1 MPQLYGVEKARRS
14 YHLAVG
20 QGHQIHVEEY
30 GLEDGI
36 PVLVCHGGPGSGLN
50 PLSCRY
56 YNPEHYR
63 LILFSQRGCGLS
75 TPHFEL
81 QANTTAHLIADI
93 ELLRISLDIK
103 HWMITGE
110 SWGAT
115 LALLYAIEYPD
126 KVLGLLLRSTF
137 LARKKDLH
145 WLFGELGAPA
155 QAFPEQF
162 ESFRASHHN
171 VTATLE
177 YYKHQLN
184 MDDELACIKAA
195 KAWCEWESVLS
206 GMYPN
211 HNADLHLVNK
221 EKVLDVSRLEN
232 HYFTHDFFIE
242 DDFISKNIDKLQHIP
257 MWFLHGRQD
266 LISPFSGVYHL
277 TKKLSHNP
285 NIKLDILNDVGHSS
299 ENIDYAN
306 AIRIASDM
314 FYCLMI
320 KRFKKGS

>member
-20 QGHQIHVEEY
+20 DGHQIHIEEY
-30 GLEDGI
+30 GSEDGL
-36 PVLVCHGGPGSGLN
+36 PVLICHGGPGSGLN
-50 PLSCRY
+50 PLNCRY
-56 YNPEHYR
+56 FDPERYR

-81 QANTTAHLIADI
+81 QANTTAHLLADI
-93 ELLRISLDIK
+93 ELLRLSLDLEN
-103 HWMITGE
+103 WMITGE

-115 LALLYAIEYPD
+115 LALLYAIKYPER
-126 KVLGLLLRSTF
+126 VLGLLLRSTF
-137 LARKKDLH
+137 LARKKDLN
-145 WLFGELGAPA
+145 WLFGESGAPA

-162 ESFRASHHN
+162 DSFRAKHDNAES
-171 VTATLE
+171 TLA
-177 YYKHQLN
+177 YYKQQLN

-221 EKVLDVSRLEN
+221 EKVLDVARLEN
-232 HYFTHDFFIE
+232 HYFTHDFFI
-242 DDFISKNIDKLQHIP
+242 DDNFIANNIDKLAHIP
-257 MWFLHGRQD
+257 IYFLHGRQD
-266 LISPFSGVYHL
+266 LISPFAGVYYL
-277 TKKLSHNP
+277 TKQLSQNP

-299 ENIDYAN
+299 ENINYAN

-314 FYCLMI
+314 FYCLMK
-320 KRFKKGS
+320 KRFR